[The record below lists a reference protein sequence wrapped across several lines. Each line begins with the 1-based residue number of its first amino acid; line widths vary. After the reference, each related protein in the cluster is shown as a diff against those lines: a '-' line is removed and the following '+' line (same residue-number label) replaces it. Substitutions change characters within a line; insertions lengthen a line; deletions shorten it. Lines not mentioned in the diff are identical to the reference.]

1 MRRPRPLTWSDRHA
15 LIATIRRLPERPGRV
30 AREIGIVDVGCG
42 STPGRR
48 QSGAI
53 PPLFPIPLFRSRS
66 IPRRGNGAAVSSAQ
80 RHRGTRILGVAYGP
94 ACLCPPSHNRLL
106 CSAVVTAAVGHGAG
120 GGGWCRTGG
129 AAPL

>member
-30 AREIGIVDVGCG
+30 AREIGIVDGGCG

-66 IPRRGNGAAVSSAQ
+66 ITWRGNGAASQVLSVIAAPGSWGWPMGRPVHVRRA
-80 RHRGTRILGVAYGP
+80 IIVCCA
-94 ACLCPPSHNRLL
+94 LL
-106 CSAVVTAAVGHGAG
+106 LLPLLSVTVLE
-120 GGGWCRTGG
+120 G
-129 AAPL
+129 AAG